1 MAALGEVNSMA
12 NFDKKVVI
20 SVRASEYEHK
30 KLARIAERY
39 HCKPSEMVRKLIDRA
54 WEREGLT
61 LEEAL

>member
-1 MAALGEVNSMA
+1 MA